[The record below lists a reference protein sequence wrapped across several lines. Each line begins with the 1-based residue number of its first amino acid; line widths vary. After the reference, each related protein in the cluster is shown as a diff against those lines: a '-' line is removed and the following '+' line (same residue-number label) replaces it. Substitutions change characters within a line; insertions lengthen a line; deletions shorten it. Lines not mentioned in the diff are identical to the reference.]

1 MKIVTTLKTH
11 FLWIPL
17 LLISTMSAQQFS
29 DDDKINYLENSVVV
43 KKSPHA
49 VWEALSSFGDVSL
62 INVTVD
68 ESVTLNGSKNQAALG
83 AEREVLIPDGI
94 TNIIN
99 KERIVTLIDGVYYT
113 YEVYETENFPTK
125 RMWVTYGVR
134 LDHKGRTVLFSKVFY
149 ELNNAFATTFLRRK
163 VKRIN
168 MDSLLAYKN
177 FIENGERQTDVKT
190 LRKRYHDHRAD
201 AENNMVVNLKE
212 Q

>member
-1 MKIVTTLKTH
+1 
-11 FLWIPL
+11 
-17 LLISTMSAQQFS
+17 MSAQQFS

-201 AENNMVVNLKE
+201 AENNMVVILKE

>member
-1 MKIVTTLKTH
+1 
-11 FLWIPL
+11 
-17 LLISTMSAQQFS
+17 MSAQQFS